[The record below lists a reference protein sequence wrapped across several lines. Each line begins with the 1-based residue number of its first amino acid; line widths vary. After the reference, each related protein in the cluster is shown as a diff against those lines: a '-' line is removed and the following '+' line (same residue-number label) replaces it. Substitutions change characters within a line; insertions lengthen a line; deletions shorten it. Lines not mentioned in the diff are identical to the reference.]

1 MKTDALFLE
10 LTKRNNIYLYKEINK
25 DTVNQFEERYSKFKN
40 KFFMSNLLIQEES

>member
-10 LTKRNNIYLYKEINK
+10 LTKKNNIYLYKEVNK

-40 KFFMSNLLIQEES
+40 NFFMSNLLIQEAS